1 MIGMVTIGFHSPNLK
16 RSIALAQLRD
26 GSSLMGET
34 VTLYT
39 KEQVVSAKVCNP
51 IFIDPEGG
59 RMRS

>member
-16 RSIALAQLRD
+16 RSIALAQLANGHSRTN
-26 GSSLMGET
+26 ET

-39 KEQVVSAKVCNP
+39 KEREVSAKVCNP
-51 IFIDPEGG
+51 VFIDPNGE